1 MDFLP
6 LIETLDE
13 NGAAIAGGAAIG
25 LVFGLLAQ
33 RSAFCTRTAVLDLA
47 RGRGLTAVATW
58 TLGFAVALL
67 TIQLMI
73 WRGGLMLNE
82 TRFLATPQSLSG
94 ALIGGLLFGIGM
106 ALARG
111 CVSRL
116 VVLSGTGNL
125 RALFCLAVVA
135 FVGMATL
142 SGLLVPARDPIA
154 AMWST
159 AAIGGNDML
168 GHFRLGPLAGV
179 MLGAAALAGAVI
191 VAFIARISAWRAVGG
206 AGIGLCAAAG
216 WYFTYH
222 LSAQLFDPIPVESLS
237 FVRPVATSGA
247 LLVDW
252 SLAPHMDQGLFA
264 GVIIGALA
272 GALIGGDFCIQ
283 TFAEPGTPSVF
294 RYATGASL
302 MGFGGVLAGGC
313 TVGAGLSGGSIL
325 VVTALLALLAMAA
338 GAVITDR
345 IVDRKL
351 PADEKTASRAA

>member
-6 LIETLDE
+6 LIDLLDE

-47 RGRGLTAVATW
+47 RGRGLVAAATW
-58 TLGFAVALL
+58 ALGFAVALL
-67 TIQLMI
+67 AVQFMV
-73 WRGGLMLNE
+73 WRGDLLLSE

-94 ALIGGLLFGIGM
+94 ALIGGLLFGVGM

-116 VVLSGTGNL
+116 VVLTGTGNL
-125 RALFCLAVVA
+125 RALFCLTVVA
-135 FVGMATL
+135 FIGMATL
-142 SGLLVPARDPIA
+142 TGFLVPARDPVA
-154 AMWST
+154 ALWNT
-159 AAIGGNDML
+159 AAIGGNDIL
-168 GHFRLGPLAGV
+168 GHFRLGALAGV
-179 MLGAAALAGAVI
+179 VIGAVALAGAVLL
-191 VAFIARISAWRAVGG
+191 AFAARISFWRAIGG
-206 AGIGLCAAAG
+206 VGIGLCVAVG

-237 FVRPVATSGA
+237 FVRPVATTGA

-252 SLAPHMDQGLFA
+252 SLVPRMDQGLFA
-264 GVIIGALA
+264 GVVAGALV
-272 GALIGGDFCIQ
+272 GALIGGDFRIQ
-283 TFAEPGTPSVF
+283 TFSEPGTPSIF
-294 RYATGASL
+294 RYAAGAAL

-325 VVTALLALLAMAA
+325 VVTALMALAAMAV
-338 GAVITDR
+338 GAIITDR

-351 PADEKTASRAA
+351 PADEKSASRAA